1 MEIQQLKF
9 FIEIVKYKNFT
20 VAASELCIS
29 QSSLSKHIKALEG
42 ELGVKLLDRSTR
54 KVKLTEA
61 GSEFFHFACGT
72 VEAYSEIQM
81 KMNAYK
87 EKSKKTLTIGSI
99 PVMSQ
104 YGIPSLIASFTR
116 KYRDTVINIIE
127 GRSPEILAL
136 LDNSKIDLAFIR
148 TVSLPGDDYKIKPLV
163 EDDLVMIVP
172 KGHPFAE
179 MKRMDLSLA
188 SQEKYIFL
196 DSGPGIYDLCME
208 ACRASGF
215 EPRVLYE
222 YSRIETIIG
231 VVSEGIG
238 VSLLMR
244 RVVEFF
250 NNKDIEIVEL
260 DRKFVTTLAMVS
272 SLNKKPSEM
281 MEKFSSYTEDWF
293 STSAE

>member
-9 FIEIVKYKNFT
+9 FLEIVRYKNFT
-20 VAASELCIS
+20 IAASELCIS
-29 QSSLSKHIKALEG
+29 QSSLSKHIKALEV

-61 GSEFFHFACGT
+61 GGEFFDFASET
-72 VEAYSEIQM
+72 VEEYNQIQI
-81 KMNAYK
+81 KMNAFK
-87 EKSKKTLTIGSI
+87 EKNKKTLTIGSI

-104 YGIPSLIASFTR
+104 YGIPSLIASFAR
-116 KYRDTVINIIE
+116 QYGDTVINIVE

-136 LDNSKIDLAFIR
+136 LDASKIDLAFIR
-148 TVSLPGDDYKIKPLV
+148 TVSLPVDDYKIKPLV
-163 EDDLVMIVP
+163 DDDLVMIVP
-172 KGHPFAE
+172 KGHPFA
-179 MKRMDLSLA
+179 KQKQMDLSQA
-188 SQEKYIFL
+188 SQENFIFL
-196 DSGPGIYDLCME
+196 DSGPGIYDLCLE
-208 ACRASGF
+208 ACRTSGF
-215 EPRVLYE
+215 EPHVLYE

-260 DRKFVTTLAMVS
+260 NRKFITTLALVS
-272 SLNKKPSEM
+272 PVHKKPSDM
-281 MEKFSSYTEDWF
+281 MKKFTSYTEEWF
-293 STSAE
+293 AKNKL